1 MLVSLG
7 KGPYPLGRFTI
18 GRSLIVGLFPLAD
31 SSGLRISNM
40 FDRESMLTIT
50 ESVEESAD
58 SAVVGRFYYR
68 FYCRSCENRPV
79 GTGLKVE

>member
-18 GRSLIVGLFPLAD
+18 GRSLIVGRFPLAD

-40 FDRESMLTIT
+40 FDRESRLTIT

-58 SAVVGRFYYR
+58 SAVESVD
-68 FYCRSCENRPV
+68 STSDSTADPMKI
-79 GTGLKVE
+79 GLWVE